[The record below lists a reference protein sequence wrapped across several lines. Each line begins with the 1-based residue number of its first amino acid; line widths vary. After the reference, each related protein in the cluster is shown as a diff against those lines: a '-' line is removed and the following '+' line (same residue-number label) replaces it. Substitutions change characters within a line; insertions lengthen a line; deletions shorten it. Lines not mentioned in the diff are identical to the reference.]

1 MCSII
6 KPCQWTKLKP
16 CKPSPRNVVKT
27 CYFVKY
33 TNGTTLKWILWQ
45 TFASTCN
52 GALKSLT
59 KTSFLY
65 SRLLA
70 RLKHLDFTLL
80 ILGVPN
86 TTWTLLKHYKVR
98 SGQNSRPKH
107 NFLREFKIIEWLQNM
122 SSSNVEH
129 HKASQDWKIYQWCST
144 RCRIDA
150 SWRTVVE
157 TVRRKS
163 NRFTW
168 SRQ

>member
-33 TNGTTLKWILWQ
+33 TNGTTLNGFYGKLLQAPVMVLSKVWQRLHFCIADFWPDSNIL
-45 TFASTCN
+45 T
-52 GALKSLT
+52 SLYWYWG
-59 KTSFLY
+59 F
-65 SRLLA
+65 
-70 RLKHLDFTLL
+70 
-80 ILGVPN
+80 PN